1 MPSATKKNLAA
12 LSSVIWSG
20 VLTALKLVVGLAT
33 GSLGIMSEALHSLLD
48 LLAAAGTLF
57 AVRLAAKPAD
67 RDHPYGHGKIESLM
81 ALAEVLLLLATA
93 AWVIREAWIRLAS
106 HDLSMLHIELSPW
119 AFIIIIISLVVD
131 INRSAMLRRIAR
143 ETKSPALEADAA
155 HFSSD
160 ILSSAAVLVGIS
172 AAVLADSVSTGTPL
186 YWILQ
191 RADVFSSLVVA
202 LIILRICAVLGS
214 KAVNNLMDKT
224 DPALQEHIE
233 QLMSERM
240 SAYPLRHLRF
250 RTVGDRTYIEMTVG
264 MPRELH
270 IDTAHE
276 VADAIEALVASH
288 IPGAETLV
296 HMQPETMVP
305 DSPQLIVRQI
315 ALAHRMGV
323 HSLRLIHT
331 DQGTVVFTDL
341 ELPANAKL
349 ETWDIPIQ
357 TFRAEVRRYLAA
369 KEVYVHIEPDMRT
382 LPEFVLPIPKDWE
395 SQVRHAAERLKAPAP
410 SRVALYTQER
420 CRICFVC
427 IPLSPRLSI
436 SQSHEQ
442 LTQLSAQLAATLP
455 PVANI
460 VVVYE

>member
-1 MPSATKKNLAA
+1 MLPETKKNLAA

-20 VLTALKLVVGLAT
+20 VLTALKLIVGLAT

-48 LLAAAGTLF
+48 LLAALGTLF
-57 AVRLAAKPAD
+57 AVRLASKPAD
-67 RDHPYGHGKIESLM
+67 RDHPYGHGRIESLM

-93 AWVIREAWIRLAS
+93 AWVIREAWMRLVS
-106 HDLSMLHIELSPW
+106 DDPSMLHIDLTPW

-143 ETKSPALEADAA
+143 ETRSPALEADAA

-172 AAVLADSVSTGTPL
+172 ASALTDSVPADTSL

-191 RADVFSSLVVA
+191 RADVLSSLIVA
-202 LIILRICAVLGS
+202 LIILRICVTLGS

-224 DPALQEHIE
+224 DPALQERIE
-233 QLMSERM
+233 QLMTERM

-270 IDTAHE
+270 VDTAHE
-276 VADAIEALVASH
+276 VADAIEALVAAH

-296 HMQPETMVP
+296 HMQPETIVP

-323 HSLRLIHT
+323 HSLRLIRA

-341 ELPANAKL
+341 ELPGDATL
-349 ETWDIPIQ
+349 ETWNLPIQ
-357 TFRAEVRRYLAA
+357 TFRAEVRRYLSAR
-369 KEVYVHIEPDMRT
+369 EVYVHIEPDMRT
-382 LPEFVLPIPKDWE
+382 LREFDLPIPEDWE
-395 SQVRHAAERLKAPAP
+395 SQIRRAMRELRAPAP
-410 SRVALYTQER
+410 SRVALYTREKR
-420 CRICFVC
+420 RICFVC
-427 IPLSPRLSI
+427 IPPFPKLSI
-436 SQSHEQ
+436 AQSHEQ
-442 LTQLSAQLAATLP
+442 LSQLGVQLSAKLP
-455 PVANI
+455 PVAHI

>member
-191 RADVFSSLVVA
+191 RADVFSSLAVA
-202 LIILRICAVLGS
+202 LII
-214 KAVNNLMDKT
+214 
-224 DPALQEHIE
+224 
-233 QLMSERM
+233 
-240 SAYPLRHLRF
+240 HLRF

-427 IPLSPRLSI
+427 IPLSPRP
-436 SQSHEQ
+436 
-442 LTQLSAQLAATLP
+442 SAPDGQHRRCVRIIIMLDKEDG
-455 PVANI
+455 I
-460 VVVYE
+460 VY